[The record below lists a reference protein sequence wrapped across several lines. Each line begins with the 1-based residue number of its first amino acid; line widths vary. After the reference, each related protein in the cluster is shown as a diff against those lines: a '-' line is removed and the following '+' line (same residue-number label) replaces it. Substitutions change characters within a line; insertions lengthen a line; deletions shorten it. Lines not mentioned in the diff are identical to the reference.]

1 MSLIRDVWD
10 LVWLNVVRSFAIIL
24 GIILVPKSFLNI
36 LAIIIF
42 INTVLDILFTDE
54 LNIKKLLKKHLIT
67 IVFMSVLY
75 LLYKVV
81 GLWGTLSTFLL
92 GILILL
98 FFAGM
103 SIYQNW
109 NVYDAVTTWGAKRI
123 KGQTKKEF
131 DLKEAMKK

>member
-1 MSLIRDVWD
+1 VWD

-42 INTVLDILFTDE
+42 INTVIDILFTDE
-54 LNIKKLLKKHLIT
+54 LDIKKLLKKHLIT

-75 LLYKVV
+75 GLYKVV

>member
-1 MSLIRDVWD
+1 MSLIKDVWD

-42 INTVLDILFTDE
+42 INTVIDILFTDE
-54 LNIKKLLKKHLIT
+54 LDIKKLLKKHLIT

-75 LLYKVV
+75 GLYKVV

>member
-1 MSLIRDVWD
+1 
-10 LVWLNVVRSFAIIL
+10 
-24 GIILVPKSFLNI
+24 VPKSFLNI